1 MSNYYNKGMKALK
14 KMNKNKGKKRLSQM
28 FYVEHKM
35 RIAERKEYAKEH
47 DRSSNGQE
55 EQAKCSY

>member
-1 MSNYYNKGMKALK
+1 MSNYYNKAMKILK

-28 FYVEHKM
+28 FHVEHKM
-35 RIAERKEYAKEH
+35 WIAERKEYAKEH

-55 EQAKCSY
+55 EQTKCSH

>member
-14 KMNKNKGKKRLSQM
+14 KMNKNKGKKRTVQM
-28 FYVEHKM
+28 LNIEQKLW
-35 RIAERKEYAKEH
+35 IASRREYKKEH
-47 DRSSNGQE
+47 DRRNNGQE